1 MPRNAHEKLKE
12 YINGNK
18 EKAIIIFLWRGAS
31 LKNTNP
37 IDIIIINDINES
49 KSLADE
55 ISFTVSA
62 ILLLF
67 LFFATAV
74 SPKGDSPVSAI
85 EIKYPAKVNPKANSP
100 NIEAPNFSMR

>member
-12 YINGNK
+12 YIKGNK

-37 IDIIIINDINES
+37 INIIIINDINES

-55 ISFTVSA
+55 MLFIISA

-67 LFFATAV
+67 FDTAV
-74 SPKGDSPVSAI
+74 SPKGDNPVSAI
-85 EIKYPAKVNPKANSP
+85 EIKYPTKVSPKANSP
-100 NIEAPNFSMR
+100 NIEVPNLSIR